1 MLECFSLL
9 FSRAYASQILLTSAS
24 SKSRASNKAFDMRM
38 SIKNKILIEYKE
50 IKRTRSQLAQ
60 NKRRNDC

>member
-1 MLECFSLL
+1 MFFLIVFQGLRISNPP
-9 FSRAYASQILLTSAS
+9 LTSAS

-60 NKRRNDC
+60 NKRRNDR